1 MKMNFQYDDYGSLEH
16 ITFHGLDGR
25 EPVGNLKSALELLKI
40 ENPMRSF
47 HDRLKAGE
55 FDNTPDDEYKQ
66 IVSAVEFI
74 ATLWRYPDAQIG
86 ELAQPE
92 MNVLMLLA
100 NAIESASKQNA
111 TIIRHN
117 AERRGIVRKN

>member
-1 MKMNFQYDDYGSLEH
+1 MTMNFQYDDYGSLEH

-25 EPVGNLKSALELLKI
+25 ESVGNLKNALEQLKI
-40 ENPMRSF
+40 DNPMRSF

-55 FDNTPDDEYKQ
+55 FDNIPDDEYLQ
-66 IVSAVEFI
+66 IADAVKFVSS
-74 ATLWRYPDAQIG
+74 LWRYPDAQIG

-117 AERRGIVRKN
+117 TGRRGIVRKN